1 MSSVA
6 NRGVIE
12 MSAKAALPTR
22 VLMST
27 DTTSGVFR
35 YSLELAR
42 ALSRFDVEIALATM
56 GKAVSAE
63 QRNAIKRLGNVELFE
78 SEWKLEWMDDPWD
91 DVQRAGDWLLE
102 IEAKTAPDLVHLN
115 AYAHG
120 ALDWYAPCVIVA
132 HSCSLSWWDAV
143 RRAPLPDTLAAYRE
157 HALRGLH
164 SAQLVIAPSHAMIAA
179 VEQHFGALASSRVI
193 ANAVNPRAFAPG
205 AKLAYVL
212 AAGHVWDEAK
222 NLRSL
227 CEIATR
233 VKWPI
238 VIAGAGEPPGSHAPT
253 LGGARSVASPSRTEL
268 AEWLSRASIYALPAR
283 YEPFGLSVLE
293 AAHAG
298 CALVLGDI
306 PSLRE
311 YWDDAAVFVDPDD
324 TGALERMLSYLI
336 AEPDRRRELSQ
347 RALERAKIFVPEE
360 MGAAYLKAYRGVMT
374 QRRRVLEENAAYAR

>member
-1 MSSVA
+1 
-6 NRGVIE
+6 
-12 MSAKAALPTR
+12 
-22 VLMST
+22 
-27 DTTSGVFR
+27 
-35 YSLELAR
+35 
-42 ALSRFDVEIALATM
+42 
-56 GKAVSAE
+56 
-63 QRNAIKRLGNVELFE
+63 
-78 SEWKLEWMDDPWD
+78 
-91 DVQRAGDWLLE
+91 
-102 IEAKTAPDLVHLN
+102 
-115 AYAHG
+115 
-120 ALDWYAPCVIVA
+120 
-132 HSCSLSWWDAV
+132 
-143 RRAPLPDTLAAYRE
+143 
-157 HALRGLH
+157 
-164 SAQLVIAPSHAMIAA
+164 
-179 VEQHFGALASSRVI
+179 
-193 ANAVNPRAFAPG
+193 
-205 AKLAYVL
+205 
-212 AAGHVWDEAK
+212 
-222 NLRSL
+222 
-227 CEIATR
+227 
-233 VKWPI
+233 